1 MRPTT
6 QVRIVAVLFL
16 IAGASALVEIV
27 RSRRFLLTAGLLGIP
42 TGIGLLRYSNGWRI
56 VGVISLWASLALLG
70 LAIVSVIG
78 GGQTVAADLFEAPG
92 RSPFLLALLGIFT
105 VGLTLWELRVLTRAN
120 VRRSFELGDPAA

>member
-70 LAIVSVIG
+70 LAILSVIG
-78 GGQTVAADLFEAPG
+78 GGQTVADLFQVPG
-92 RSPFLLALLGIFT
+92 RSPLLLALLGIFT
-105 VGLTLWELRVLTRAN
+105 VGLTLWELRVLTRPN
-120 VRRSFELGDPAA
+120 VRRSFELGDPTA